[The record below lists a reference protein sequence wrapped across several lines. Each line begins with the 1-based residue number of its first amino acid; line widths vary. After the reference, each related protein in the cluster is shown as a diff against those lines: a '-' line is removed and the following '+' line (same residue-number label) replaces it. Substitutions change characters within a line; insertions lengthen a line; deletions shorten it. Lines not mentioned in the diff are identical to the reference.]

1 MITRRRK
8 IFKRDGCK
16 TILSINLG
24 LFERDKEGKQNDLRH
39 SGAMVKV
46 ILRQPDEVAAK
57 KDKFRE
63 NIVLP
68 PSQRTGFTL
77 LEVMLAVSLSL
88 IIFFSVAYTYE
99 ISQNAYLKT
108 DVKAEITQNGRTII
122 DRLVRELRQTPDIVT
137 NLPINNNDPATLAH
151 EIIFQD
157 GHDTS
162 QIKYIR
168 YFLDTPFLMK
178 RQIIAYSF
186 DDAPDTYVSWQAT
199 DINGNPPTPHI
210 LGDEDKIIGEYVQD
224 IEFWGENLININL
237 YLNKNNQQEIIYT
250 AVYGRNS

>member
-1 MITRRRK
+1 MIARRRK
-8 IFKRDGCK
+8 IFSHKIFKG
-16 TILSINLG
+16 N
-24 LFERDKEGKQNDLRH
+24 
-39 SGAMVKV
+39 
-46 ILRQPDEVAAK
+46 
-57 KDKFRE
+57 
-63 NIVLP
+63 
-68 PSQRTGFTL
+68 GFTL

-99 ISQNAYLKT
+99 ISQNAYFKT

-151 EIIFQD
+151 EIMFQD

-168 YFLDTPFLMK
+168 YYLDTPSLIK
-178 RQIIAYSF
+178 KQIIAYSF
-186 DDAPDTYVSWQAT
+186 DDASTTYVFWQAT
-199 DINGNPPTPHI
+199 DINGNPPTIHI
-210 LGDEDKIIGEYVQD
+210 LENKIIGEYVQD

-250 AVYGRNS
+250 AVYGRNL

>member
-8 IFKRDGCK
+8 IF
-16 TILSINLG
+16 S
-24 LFERDKEGKQNDLRH
+24 DKIFNE
-39 SGAMVKV
+39 
-46 ILRQPDEVAAK
+46 I
-57 KDKFRE
+57 
-63 NIVLP
+63 
-68 PSQRTGFTL
+68 GFTL

-137 NLPINNNDPATLAH
+137 NLPENNDNPDNLAH

-168 YFLDTPFLMK
+168 YYLDTPSLMK
-178 RQIIAYSF
+178 KQIIAYSF
-186 DDAPDTYVSWQAT
+186 DDASTTYVFWQAT

-210 LGDEDKIIGEYVQD
+210 LGNEEDKIIGEYVQD
-224 IEFWGENLININL
+224 IEFWGEKLININL

-250 AVYGRNS
+250 AVYGRNL